1 MKTALSLLLLA
12 AWVLI
17 SVATS
22 SCSTA
27 QGFGRDLQFVGRGLE
42 KVAG

>member
-1 MKTALSLLLLA
+1 MLLLA
-12 AWVLI
+12 L
-17 SVATS
+17 VALVALTLT

-42 KVAG
+42 KVAR